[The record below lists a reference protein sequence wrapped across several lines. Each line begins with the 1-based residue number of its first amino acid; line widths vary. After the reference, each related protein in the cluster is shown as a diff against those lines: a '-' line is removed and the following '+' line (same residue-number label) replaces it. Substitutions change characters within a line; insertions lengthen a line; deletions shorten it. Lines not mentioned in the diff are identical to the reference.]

1 MMQLLWVALG
11 GALGATLRYLVTA
24 WVQQRVDFFPWGTLV
39 VNLLGS
45 FLIGMVLELT
55 VRGFLS
61 SQARLFLAVGLLGG
75 FTTFSSLSWETLAL
89 VEDGDVL
96 PALAYAGGSLVAG
109 IVLAWFGSVVA
120 RWLWSL

>member
-96 PALAYAGGSLVAG
+96 LALAYAGGSLVAG